1 MLGRFFLI
9 ALLLVG
15 AAAVALFATRTG
27 YNVWQTRTEGQ
38 IACHY
43 WLGIGM
49 AQTEHE
55 EAPGFE
61 CPTLLRDVTL

>member
-1 MLGRFFLI
+1 MLGRLFLI
-9 ALLLVG
+9 VLLLVG

-27 YNVWQTRTEGQ
+27 YNVWQTRAEGR
-38 IACHY
+38 ITCHY

-49 AQTEHE
+49 ARTEHG

-61 CPTLLRDVTL
+61 CPTLLRDVST